1 MSREEKIRK
10 MLDQEP
16 DDTFLNFS
24 LAMELAKAENWDAA
38 MAQFDRVIEIDSGYV
53 AAFFHKGQTLAKK
66 GDIERAK
73 ETLTAG
79 IARAGE
85 VGDFHAKREMEEFI
99 EMI

>member
-1 MSREEKIRK
+1 MTREDKIRT

-16 DDTFLNFS
+16 NDTFLNFS
-24 LAMELAKAENWDAA
+24 LAMELAKDQRWDGAL
-38 MAQFDRVIEIDSGYV
+38 AQFDRVIELDSAYV
-53 AAFFHKGQTLAKK
+53 AAFFHKGQTLTKM
-66 GDIERAK
+66 GDTDRAK

-85 VGDFHAKREMEEFI
+85 VGDLHAKREMEEFM